1 MKLLWALAP
10 LLVTAQTISKPP
22 VAPGRSIYLSN
33 CSLCHGATGEGGRG
47 PNLSSGT
54 PVHGT
59 TDADLRRVISKGVSG
74 TPMPSFRFEGSE
86 MAQLLGYLRS
96 LRTTRVAVEKAPGDA
111 ASGHVIYE
119 KLRCN
124 ACHRIDKSGSV
135 YGPDLSRVGAGR
147 SLAYLRESIVNP
159 SADVPPVYRG
169 VAVTAAD
176 GSRVTGI
183 RVNEDSFSLQLRN
196 IAQQFVLFDKS
207 EIKEM
212 GERKESLMPPYSNL
226 TPKELDDL
234 VSYLASLRGAIT
246 KQGVKKGVEVR

>member
-1 MKLLWALAP
+1 
-10 LLVTAQTISKPP
+10 
-22 VAPGRSIYLSN
+22 
-33 CSLCHGATGEGGRG
+33 
-47 PNLSSGT
+47 
-54 PVHGT
+54 
-59 TDADLRRVISKGVSG
+59 
-74 TPMPSFRFEGSE
+74 MPSFRFEGSE
-86 MAQLLGYLRS
+86 MGQLLGYLRS

-111 ASGHVIYE
+111 AAGHAIYD

-147 SLAYLRESIVNP
+147 SLAYLRESVVNP

-169 VAVTAAD
+169 VTVTASD

-196 IAQQFVLFDKS
+196 IAQQFVMFDKS

-212 GERKESLMPPYSNL
+212 GERKESLMPPYPNL

-234 VSYLASLRGAIT
+234 VSYLASLRGASA
-246 KQGVKKGVEVR
+246 KQGVKKAAEIR